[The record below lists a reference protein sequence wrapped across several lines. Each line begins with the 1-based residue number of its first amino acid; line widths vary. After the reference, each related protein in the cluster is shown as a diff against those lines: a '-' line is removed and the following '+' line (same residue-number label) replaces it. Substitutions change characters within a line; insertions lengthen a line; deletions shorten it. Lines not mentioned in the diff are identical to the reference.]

1 MKYPRINKFIQVLS
15 CLLLLSS
22 CVSRKEI
29 VYFQGLE
36 EAGERL
42 EMNKDKSLKI
52 KPNDLLTITVSAPEQ
67 AAAMPFNLP
76 VMGMPQEGDANGLM
90 VTGRQQLQTYLVD
103 ADGNIEF
110 PILGTVNVAG
120 LSRQDLQEKLK
131 TEIREYVQDPIVN
144 IRLVNFQVSVLGEV
158 NRPGTFDIRD
168 EYLTLPKALGLAGDL
183 SIYGKRENVLIMRE
197 EKGKKV
203 YEYLDL
209 TDPGIVD
216 SPFYNLQQNDVV
228 YVEPNGAQR
237 QSASYNRNAGVY
249 ISIASVL
256 ISLAVLITN

>member
-1 MKYPRINKFIQVLS
+1 MKMKLPQVLRS
-15 CLLLLSS
+15 VQVLICLLLLSS

-42 EMNKDKSLKI
+42 EINKDKSLKI

-76 VMGMPQEGDANGLM
+76 VMGMPQEGDDQWFNGRP
-90 VTGRQQLQTYLVD
+90 GSQQLQTYLVD

-131 TEIREYVQDPIVN
+131 LRSGNMYRI
-144 IRLVNFQVSVLGEV
+144 
-158 NRPGTFDIRD
+158 
-168 EYLTLPKALGLAGDL
+168 
-183 SIYGKRENVLIMRE
+183 
-197 EKGKKV
+197 
-203 YEYLDL
+203 
-209 TDPGIVD
+209 
-216 SPFYNLQQNDVV
+216 
-228 YVEPNGAQR
+228 
-237 QSASYNRNAGVY
+237 QS
-249 ISIASVL
+249 
-256 ISLAVLITN
+256 